1 MKLLTYICFLTNSN
15 HLSLNKNLEISIKES
30 TKCQKY
36 LGQEGTILNASS
48 SSFNVSIAL
57 QKYATH
63 VLCYIN
69 VNTLPIYNLPVL
81 KLLG

>member
-15 HLSLNKNLEISIKES
+15 HLSLNKNLENSIKEH

-36 LGQEGTILNASS
+36 LGQESTLNTSS